1 MRASKKRKAHR
12 NPRPTTR
19 VKRRQNKADHSRD
32 NESFLQSHTD
42 TLPLTVNKTTTE
54 SSSMKPVSGTVTY
67 FNASDSIQVLFY
79 FYVEQGKSYT
89 LQLTQDGI
97 TYADAFTFTAP
108 AQMKNFSHT
117 VTPVTG
123 AYWPR
128 MIENA

>member
-1 MRASKKRKAHR
+1 
-12 NPRPTTR
+12 
-19 VKRRQNKADHSRD
+19 
-32 NESFLQSHTD
+32 
-42 TLPLTVNKTTTE
+42 
-54 SSSMKPVSGTVTY
+54 MKPVSGTVTY

-89 LQLTQDGI
+89 LQLTQDGL

>member
-1 MRASKKRKAHR
+1 
-12 NPRPTTR
+12 
-19 VKRRQNKADHSRD
+19 
-32 NESFLQSHTD
+32 
-42 TLPLTVNKTTTE
+42 
-54 SSSMKPVSGTVTY
+54 MKPVSGTVTY

-108 AQMKNFSHT
+108 PQMKNFSHT